1 MCPDFAPYHALK
13 NDLYKGSLFGGTNL
27 YYKTGENGTRGM
39 VTTKR
44 NVAKYKLDQFPRNFK
59 TSNAINRQPETG
71 WSGTV
76 PFGPIDLFEKL
87 YRIIINAHIDR
98 IDVGIVVIPLLPAYS
113 R

>member
-1 MCPDFAPYHALK
+1 MDNLEQDILLIRNELCPDFAPDHALK

-27 YYKTGENGTRGM
+27 YYKTGENGTKGM

-76 PFGPIDLFEKL
+76 LLDLLIYLKNCIE
-87 YRIIINAHIDR
+87 
-98 IDVGIVVIPLLPAYS
+98 
-113 R
+113 